1 MAIRQAVQLLGLA
14 GATLAGC
21 VQHTVTERSASLGV
35 SPQASP
41 AQAAAQRRAPLS
53 ILVSLIV
60 VTGIAWALTLV
71 ICMSAPMGT
80 AEHGAMVVEGMRDMA
95 ISGISAADWSLAGL
109 AVFMTVWTV
118 MMVAMMLPSAAPMI
132 LIFAAAQA
140 RRNRR
145 VAVPTW
151 IFFGGYILIWGEA
164 GVFVYAFVHAYTDLV
179 SRLDWLDRGIWAP
192 IAFGVTLIVAGM
204 YEFTPLKRLC
214 LRHCRAPSAF
224 VAQYWRDGRGGA
236 LDMGM
241 QYGLYC
247 VGLLAGPCSLCW
259 LSPG

>member
-1 MAIRQAVQLLGLA
+1 
-14 GATLAGC
+14 
-21 VQHTVTERSASLGV
+21 
-35 SPQASP
+35 
-41 AQAAAQRRAPLS
+41 
-53 ILVSLIV
+53 

-80 AEHGAMVVEGMRDMA
+80 AEHGAMVVEGMDDIT
-95 ISGISAADWSLAGL
+95 ISGISAADWSIAGL
-109 AVFMTVWTV
+109 AVFITVWTV

-151 IFFGGYILIWGEA
+151 IFFGGYIFIWGEA
-164 GVFVYAFVHAYTDLV
+164 GVFVYALVHACTDLV

-192 IAFGVTLIVAGM
+192 IAFGVTLTVAGL

-214 LRHCRAPSAF
+214 LRHCRAPSTF
-224 VAQYWRDGRGGA
+224 VVQYWRDGRGGA

-247 VGLLAGPCSLCW
+247 VGCCWALFAVLVVAGMMSVTLMLLLALVIFAENVLPNGFRTSAAVAAGLIALGLLEASGAVQLPW
-259 LSPG
+259 HP